1 MTHQVGLF
9 VKAVSR
15 SRSYDYSQSFT
26 MLVQVAFHIQLQLGD
41 DSSITG
47 QKKGEMFRKKVMAM
61 VIANAKTG

>member
-1 MTHQVGLF
+1 
-9 VKAVSR
+9 
-15 SRSYDYSQSFT
+15 